1 MSTKPV
7 FMSYTK
13 GDIVTFLV
21 LMVVAFLVIPVTIQT
36 DYWYTSILIPWL
48 CLALA
53 AIGQQI
59 VMGYAGQLALGA
71 AGFMAA
77 GAFACFNLV
86 LRVPEFPF
94 FVSLG
99 LSGLIAAAFG
109 ILFGLPS
116 LRVRGIYLMVA
127 TLASQFFI
135 IWMID
140 KFGWFK
146 NYDTSG
152 IITAQDIVIFGKPF
166 TSPMEMFLVI
176 VVVVT
181 LLTLLAVN
189 MARGSTGRNWM
200 AVRDMDIAAESM
212 GISLLKT
219 KLQAFAISAFYC
231 GVAGALFAFTYLKSL
246 EPVAFDIKLSFKI
259 LFMVILGGLGTI
271 KGAFIGAAFI
281 LLFPVLLNS
290 IGNNVFHGA
299 IDATIISATEQVV
312 FGVLIILFM
321 IHEPLGMAK
330 FWDNLKQQILGKL
343 SSKGGGPR
351 DRETLS
357 GQAS

>member
-1 MSTKPV
+1 MKSNKI
-7 FMSYTK
+7 FMEYTK
-13 GDIVTFLV
+13 NDLINFLL
-21 LMVVAFLVIPVTIQT
+21 LMIISLLIIPITVKSG
-36 DYWYTSILIPWL
+36 YWYSSILIPWL

-53 AIGQQI
+53 SIGQQI

-77 GAFACFNLV
+77 GAFACYNLI
-86 LRVPEFPF
+86 LRVPDIPF
-94 FVSLG
+94 FVALA

-135 IWMID
+135 VWMID

-146 NYDTSG
+146 NYDSSG
-152 IITAQDIVIFGKPF
+152 IITAQDIVIMGKSF
-166 TSPMEMFLVI
+166 TSPLEMYLVI
-176 VVVVT
+176 VFVVT
-181 LLTLLAVN
+181 VLTLLAIN

-212 GISLLKT
+212 GISLLRT

-271 KGAFIGAAFI
+271 NGAFIGAAFI
-281 LLFPVLLNS
+281 LLFPVLLNY

-299 IDATIISATEQVV
+299 IDATIISAIEQVV
-312 FGVLIILFM
+312 FGVLMIIFM
-321 IHEPLGMAK
+321 IYEPLGMAK
-330 FWDNLKQQILGKL
+330 LWDTTKTKIIGLINNKK
-343 SSKGGGPR
+343 S
-351 DRETLS
+351 
-357 GQAS
+357 

>member
-1 MSTKPV
+1 MNDKPV
-7 FMSYTK
+7 FMDYKKS
-13 GDIVTFLV
+13 DIINFCL
-21 LMVVAFLVIPVTIQT
+21 LMVLAFVVIPLTIQSG
-36 DYWYTSILIPWL
+36 YWYSSILIPWL

-77 GAFACFNLV
+77 GAFACFNLI
-86 LRVPEFPF
+86 LRVPDIPF
-94 FVSLG
+94 FVALVF
-99 LSGLIAAAFG
+99 SGLIAAAFG
-109 ILFGLPS
+109 VLFGLPS

-135 IWMID
+135 VWMID

-152 IITAQDIVIFGKPF
+152 IITAQDIVIMGKSF
-166 TSPMEMFLVI
+166 TSPMEMYFVIVI
-176 VVVVT
+176 VVTV
-181 LLTLLAVN
+181 LTLLAIN

-219 KLQAFAISAFYC
+219 KLQAFAICAFYC

-271 KGAFIGAAFI
+271 SGAFIGAAFI

-290 IGNNVFHGA
+290 VGNNIFHGA
-299 IDATIISATEQVV
+299 IDATIISSIEQVV
-312 FGVLIILFM
+312 FGVLIIVFM
-321 IHEPLGMAK
+321 IYEPLGMAK
-330 FWDNLKQQILGKL
+330 FWENIKRKILVYR
-343 SSKGGGPR
+343 SSK
-351 DRETLS
+351 S
-357 GQAS
+357 

>member
-1 MSTKPV
+1 MKKKPV
-7 FMSYTK
+7 FMSFTSS
-13 GDIVTFLV
+13 DIRNFIV
-21 LMVVAFLVIPVTIQT
+21 LMVLGMVVIPLLVKTE
-36 DYWYTSILIPWL
+36 YWYTSILIPWL

-77 GAFACFNLV
+77 GAFACFNLI
-86 LRVPEFPF
+86 LRVPDIPF
-94 FVSLG
+94 FVALIV
-99 LSGLIAAAFG
+99 SGLIAAAFG

-152 IITAQDIVIFGKPF
+152 IITAQDIVIMGKPF
-166 TSPMEMFLVI
+166 TSPVEMFLVI
-176 VVVVT
+176 VVVVAV
-181 LLTLLAVN
+181 LTLIAMN

-271 KGAFIGAAFI
+271 NGAFIGAAFI

-290 IGNNVFHGA
+290 VGNNVFHGA
-299 IDATIISATEQVV
+299 IDATIISSIEQVV
-312 FGVLIILFM
+312 FGVLIIVFM
-321 IHEPLGMAK
+321 IYEPLGMARL
-330 FWDNLKQQILGKL
+330 WENIKQRIFKKE
-343 SSKGGGPR
+343 SPVAES
-351 DRETLS
+351 
-357 GQAS
+357 A

>member
-1 MSTKPV
+1 VTSTPIFKA
-7 FMSYTK
+7 YGR
-13 GDIVTFLV
+13 GDMTNFAA
-21 LMVVAFLVIPVTIQT
+21 LMTLAFVVIPLTIPNG
-36 DYWYTSILIPWL
+36 YWYSSILIPWL

-77 GAFACFNLV
+77 GAFACFNIE
-86 LRVPEFPF
+86 LRIPWMPF
-94 FVSLG
+94 GGSLI

-109 ILFGLPS
+109 VLFGLPS

-152 IITAQDIVIFGKPF
+152 IITAQDIVIFGRAF
-166 TSPMEMFLVI
+166 TSPLEMYLV
-176 VVVVT
+176 VMVVVT
-181 LLTLLAVN
+181 VLTILAVN
-189 MARGSTGRNWM
+189 MTRGSVGRNWM

-212 GISLLKT
+212 GISLLRT

-246 EPVAFDIKLSFKI
+246 EPVAFDIKLSFQI

-271 KGAFIGAAFI
+271 SGAFIGAAFI
-281 LLFPVLLNS
+281 LLFPVVLNS
-290 IGNNVFHGA
+290 VGNAWFHGT
-299 IDATIISATEQVV
+299 IDATVVSAIEQVI
-312 FGVLIILFM
+312 FGALIILFL
-321 IHEPLGMAK
+321 IYEPLGMAK
-330 FWDNLKQQILGKL
+330 LWENVKHRMRSRMASKPDLPQQ
-343 SSKGGGPR
+343 
-351 DRETLS
+351 
-357 GQAS
+357 QAG

>member
-1 MSTKPV
+1 MKTQPI
-7 FMSYTK
+7 FMSFSRA
-13 GDIVTFLV
+13 DVTNFV
-21 LMVVAFLVIPVTIQT
+21 MLMVIGLAVIPLLIQT
-36 DYWYTSILIPWL
+36 DYWYSSILIPWL
-48 CLALA
+48 CLSLA

-77 GAFACFNLV
+77 GAFALFNLE
-86 LRVPEFPF
+86 LRVPWMPFPINLMF
-94 FVSLG
+94 
-99 LSGLIAAAFG
+99 SGMIAAAFG
-109 ILFGLPS
+109 IIFGLPS

-152 IITAQDIVIFGKPF
+152 IITAQDIVIFGKEF
-166 TSPMEMFLVI
+166 TSPLEMYLV
-176 VVVVT
+176 VLVVT
-181 LLTLLAVN
+181 AILTILAIN
-189 MARGSTGRNWM
+189 MTRGSTGRNWM

-219 KLQAFAISAFYC
+219 KLQAFAISAFFC
-231 GVAGALFAFTYLKSL
+231 GVAGALFAFTYLKSM
-246 EPVAFDIKLSFKI
+246 EPVAFDIKLSFRI

-281 LLFPVLLNS
+281 LLFPVVLNTL
-290 IGNNVFHGA
+290 GNEVFHGMV
-299 IDATIISATEQVV
+299 DATIISSIELVV

-321 IHEPLGMAK
+321 IYEPLGMAK
-330 FWDNLKQQILGKL
+330 MWENMKARFRKKQANGVA
-343 SSKGGGPR
+343 G
-351 DRETLS
+351 
-357 GQAS
+357 ASAKEA

>member
-1 MSTKPV
+1 MKSNKI
-7 FMSYTK
+7 FMEYTK
-13 GDIVTFLV
+13 NDLINFLL
-21 LMVVAFLVIPVTIQT
+21 LMIISLLIIPITVKSG
-36 DYWYTSILIPWL
+36 YWYSSILIPWL

-53 AIGQQI
+53 SIGQQI

-77 GAFACFNLV
+77 GAFACYNLI
-86 LRVPEFPF
+86 LRVPDIPF
-94 FVSLG
+94 FVALA

-135 IWMID
+135 VWMID

-146 NYDTSG
+146 NYDSSG
-152 IITAQDIVIFGKPF
+152 IITAQDIVIMGKSF
-166 TSPMEMFLVI
+166 TSPLEMYLVI
-176 VVVVT
+176 VFVVT
-181 LLTLLAVN
+181 VLTLLAIN

-212 GISLLKT
+212 GISLLRT

-271 KGAFIGAAFI
+271 SGAFIGAAFI

-299 IDATIISATEQVV
+299 IDATIISSIEQVV
-312 FGVLIILFM
+312 FGVLIIIFM
-321 IHEPLGMAK
+321 IYEPLGMAK
-330 FWDNLKQQILGKL
+330 LWDNIKLKFK
-343 SSKGGGPR
+343 KK
-351 DRETLS
+351 
-357 GQAS
+357 

>member
-1 MSTKPV
+1 MKNNNI
-7 FMSYTK
+7 FMEYTK
-13 GDIVTFLV
+13 NDIINFLLLMLIALV
-21 LMVVAFLVIPVTIQT
+21 LIPITVKSG
-36 DYWYTSILIPWL
+36 YWYSSILIPWL

-53 AIGQQI
+53 SIGQQI
-59 VMGYAGQLALGA
+59 VMGYAGQLALVA
-71 AGFMAA
+71 AVFMAA
-77 GAFACFNLV
+77 GAFACYNLI
-86 LRVPEFPF
+86 LRIPDIPF
-94 FVSLG
+94 FVALV

-135 IWMID
+135 VWMID

-146 NYDTSG
+146 NYDSSG
-152 IITAQDIVIFGKPF
+152 IITAQDIVIMGKSF
-166 TSPMEMFLVI
+166 TSPMEMYLVI
-176 VVVVT
+176 VFVVT
-181 LLTLLAVN
+181 ILTLLAVN

-212 GISLLKT
+212 GISLLRT

-271 KGAFIGAAFI
+271 NGAFIGAAFI

-290 IGNNVFHGA
+290 VGNNVFHGA
-299 IDATIISATEQVV
+299 IDATIISSIEQVV
-312 FGVLIILFM
+312 FGVLIIVFM
-321 IHEPLGMAK
+321 IYEPLGMAK
-330 FWDNLKQQILGKL
+330 LWDNLKLKF
-343 SSKGGGPR
+343 KKNN
-351 DRETLS
+351 
-357 GQAS
+357 

>member
-1 MSTKPV
+1 MSSKTV
-7 FMSYTK
+7 FLEYSK
-13 GDIVTFLV
+13 SDIVNFFI
-21 LMVVAFLVIPVTIQT
+21 LMILALGVIPFTVQSG
-36 DYWYTSILIPWL
+36 YWYSSILIPWL

-59 VMGYAGQLALGA
+59 VMGFAGQLALGA

-77 GAFACFNLV
+77 GAFACFNLI
-86 LRVPEFPF
+86 LRVPDLPF
-94 FVSLG
+94 FGALI

-135 IWMID
+135 VWMID

-152 IITAQDIVIFGKPF
+152 IITAQDIVILGKPF
-166 TSPMEMFLVI
+166 TSPLEMYLVI

-181 LLTLLAVN
+181 VLTIVAIN

-219 KLQAFAISAFYC
+219 KLQAFAICAFYC

-271 KGAFIGAAFI
+271 NGAFIGAAFI

-290 IGNNVFHGA
+290 VGNNVFHGA
-299 IDATIISATEQVV
+299 IDATIISSIEQVV
-312 FGVLIILFM
+312 FGVLIIIFM
-321 IHEPLGMAK
+321 IYEPLGMAK
-330 FWDNLKQQILGKL
+330 LWENIKQRIR
-343 SSKGGGPR
+343 SNFS
-351 DRETLS
+351 
-357 GQAS
+357 

>member
-1 MSTKPV
+1 MTSKPALAS
-7 FMSYTK
+7 FAR
-13 GDIVTFLV
+13 GDVTNFAV
-21 LMVVAFLVIPVTIQT
+21 AMAVAFVAIPLIVP
-36 DYWYTSILIPWL
+36 DGYWYSSILIPWL

-77 GAFACFNLV
+77 GAFACFNIE
-86 LRVPEFPF
+86 LRIPWMPF
-94 FVSLG
+94 AGSLI

-109 ILFGLPS
+109 VLFGLPS

-152 IITAQDIVIFGKPF
+152 IITAQDIVIFGHAF
-166 TSPMEMFLVI
+166 TSPIEMYLV
-176 VVVVT
+176 VLVVVT
-181 LLTLLAVN
+181 IMTILAIN
-189 MARGSTGRNWM
+189 MTRGSVGRNWM

-212 GISLLKT
+212 GISLLRT

-246 EPVAFDIKLSFKI
+246 EPVAFDIKLSFQI

-271 KGAFIGAAFI
+271 VGAFIGAAFI
-281 LLFPVLLNS
+281 LLFPVVLNS
-290 IGNNVFHGA
+290 FGNAFFHGM
-299 IDATIISATEQVV
+299 IDATVISAVEQVV
-312 FGVLIILFM
+312 FGVLIIVFL
-321 IHEPLGMAK
+321 IYEPLGMAK
-330 FWDNLKQQILGKL
+330 LWENVQQRLRSRWGRKAAV
-343 SSKGGGPR
+343 SPQ
-351 DRETLS
+351 
-357 GQAS
+357 QAG

>member
-1 MSTKPV
+1 MKSNKI
-7 FMSYTK
+7 FMEYTK
-13 GDIVTFLV
+13 NDLINFLLLMIVSL
-21 LMVVAFLVIPVTIQT
+21 LIIPITVKSG
-36 DYWYTSILIPWL
+36 YWYSSILIPWL

-53 AIGQQI
+53 SIGQQI

-77 GAFACFNLV
+77 GAFACYNLI
-86 LRVPEFPF
+86 LRVPDIPF
-94 FVSLG
+94 FVALA

-135 IWMID
+135 VWMID

-146 NYDTSG
+146 NYDSSG
-152 IITAQDIVIFGKPF
+152 IITAQDIVIMGKSF
-166 TSPMEMFLVI
+166 TSPLEMYLVI
-176 VVVVT
+176 VFVVT
-181 LLTLLAVN
+181 VLTLLAIN

-212 GISLLKT
+212 GISLLRT

-271 KGAFIGAAFI
+271 SGAFIGAAFI

-299 IDATIISATEQVV
+299 IDATIISSIEQVV
-312 FGVLIILFM
+312 FGVLIIIFM
-321 IHEPLGMAK
+321 IYEPLGMAK
-330 FWDNLKQQILGKL
+330 LWDNIRLKFK
-343 SSKGGGPR
+343 KK
-351 DRETLS
+351 
-357 GQAS
+357 

>member
-1 MSTKPV
+1 MSARPLILGYSASDV
-7 FMSYTK
+7 VNF
-13 GDIVTFLV
+13 VV
-21 LMVVAFLVIPVTIQT
+21 LMAVGFAVIPMTVQS
-36 DYWYTSILIPWL
+36 DYWYSSILIPWL

-59 VMGYAGQLALGA
+59 VMGYAGQLAVGA

-77 GAFACFNLV
+77 GAFGCYNLI
-86 LRVPEFPF
+86 LRIPDIPF
-94 FVSLG
+94 FIALA
-99 LSGLIAAAFG
+99 LSGVIAAAFG
-109 ILFGLPS
+109 VLFGLPS

-166 TSPMEMFLVI
+166 TTPMEMYLV
-176 VVVVT
+176 VAFTVT
-181 LLTLLAVN
+181 VLTILALN

-212 GISLLKT
+212 GISLYKT
-219 KLQAFAISAFYC
+219 KLQAFAISAFFC
-231 GVAGALFAFTYLKSL
+231 GIAGALFAFTYLKSM
-246 EPVAFDIKLSFKI
+246 EPVAFDIKLSFRI

-271 KGAFIGAAFI
+271 SGCFIGAAFI
-281 LLFPVLLNS
+281 LLFPVVLNS
-290 IGNNVFHGA
+290 IGNNLFHGA
-299 IDATIISATEQVV
+299 IDATIISSIELVV
-312 FGVLIILFM
+312 FGVLIIVFM
-321 IHEPLGMAK
+321 IYEPLGMAK
-330 FWDNLKQQILGKL
+330 LWENLKQRVISAVSGKNRTAR
-343 SSKGGGPR
+343 SR
-351 DRETLS
+351 TT
-357 GQAS
+357 

>member
-1 MSTKPV
+1 MKNNKI
-7 FMSYTK
+7 FMEYTK
-13 GDIVTFLV
+13 NDIINFLL
-21 LMVVAFLVIPVTIQT
+21 LMFIALLIIPVTVKSG
-36 DYWYTSILIPWL
+36 YWYSSILIPWL

-53 AIGQQI
+53 SIGQQI

-77 GAFACFNLV
+77 GAFACYNLI
-86 LRVPEFPF
+86 LRVPDIPF
-94 FVSLG
+94 FVALV

-135 IWMID
+135 VWMID

-146 NYDTSG
+146 NYDSSG
-152 IITAQDIVIFGKPF
+152 IITAQDIVIMGKSF
-166 TSPMEMFLVI
+166 TSPMEMYLVI
-176 VVVVT
+176 VFVVT
-181 LLTLLAVN
+181 ILTLLAVN

-212 GISLLKT
+212 GISLLRT

-271 KGAFIGAAFI
+271 NGAFIGAAFI

-290 IGNNVFHGA
+290 IGNNVFHGS
-299 IDATIISATEQVV
+299 IDATIISSIEQVV
-312 FGVLIILFM
+312 FGVLIIVFM
-321 IHEPLGMAK
+321 IYEPLGMAK
-330 FWDNLKQQILGKL
+330 LWNNLKLKFR
-343 SSKGGGPR
+343 KN
-351 DRETLS
+351 D
-357 GQAS
+357 

>member
-1 MSTKPV
+1 MKAQPI
-7 FMSYTK
+7 FMNYTK
-13 GDIVTFLV
+13 SDMTNLVVMMGIGFAVVPFLV
-21 LMVVAFLVIPVTIQT
+21 QT
-36 DYWYTSILIPWL
+36 DYWYSSILIPWL
-48 CLALA
+48 CLSLA

-77 GAFACFNLV
+77 GAFALFNLE
-86 LRVPEFPF
+86 LRLPFLGFP
-94 FVSLG
+94 VNLM

-166 TSPMEMFLVI
+166 TTPMEMYFVVLVVVI
-176 VVVVT
+176 V
-181 LLTLLAVN
+181 LTCLAVN

-212 GISLLKT
+212 GISLLRT
-219 KLQAFAISAFYC
+219 KLQAFAISAFFC
-231 GVAGALFAFTYLKSL
+231 GVAGALFAFTYLKSM
-246 EPVAFDIKLSFKI
+246 EPVAFDIKQSFRI

-271 KGAFIGAAFI
+271 NGAFIGAAFI
-281 LLFPVLLNS
+281 LLFPVVLNTL
-290 IGNNVFHGA
+290 GNELFHGM
-299 IDATIISATEQVV
+299 IDATIISSIELIV

-321 IHEPLGMAK
+321 IYEPLGMAK
-330 FWDNLKQQILGKL
+330 LWENLKLRF
-343 SSKGGGPR
+343 SSRKSPQAIKSQP
-351 DRETLS
+351 ETGVS
-357 GQAS
+357 

>member
-1 MSTKPV
+1 MKNNNI
-7 FMSYTK
+7 FMEYTK
-13 GDIVTFLV
+13 SDIINFLL
-21 LMVVAFLVIPVTIQT
+21 LMIIALLVIPITVKSG
-36 DYWYTSILIPWL
+36 YWYSSILIPWL

-53 AIGQQI
+53 SIGQQI

-77 GAFACFNLV
+77 GAFACYNFI
-86 LRVPEFPF
+86 LRVPDIPF
-94 FVSLG
+94 FVALV

-135 IWMID
+135 VWMID

-146 NYDTSG
+146 NYDSSG
-152 IITAQDIVIFGKPF
+152 IITAQDIVIMGKSF
-166 TSPMEMFLVI
+166 TSPMEMYLVI
-176 VVVVT
+176 VFVVT
-181 LLTLLAVN
+181 ILTLLAVN

-212 GISLLKT
+212 GISLLRT

-231 GVAGALFAFTYLKSL
+231 GIAGALFAFTYLKSL

-271 KGAFIGAAFI
+271 NGAFIGAAFI

-290 IGNNVFHGA
+290 VGNNVFHGA
-299 IDATIISATEQVV
+299 IDATIISSIEQVV
-312 FGVLIILFM
+312 FGVLIIVFM
-321 IHEPLGMAK
+321 IYEPLGMAK
-330 FWDNLKQQILGKL
+330 LWDNLKLKF
-343 SSKGGGPR
+343 KKN
-351 DRETLS
+351 E
-357 GQAS
+357 